1 MDMIKV
7 ASMLDGIARKA
18 EEMEKQEKS
27 LKQRKTDFILNMNTE
42 NMGQKE
48 YAKQKAKV
56 NAMSEDE
63 FNTMFKSMMKRGD
76 L

>member
-18 EEMEKQEKS
+18 EEMEKQAKS